1 MEKTFHIC
9 DAAQDDA
16 HVADLFYN
24 TETERFRII
33 IDPSVNVSKLP
44 LSLKMHAERG
54 RYELN
59 ESFAMDWIRQ
69 RICPPSRHNISAI
82 LREAGLR
89 EYSEFGILSWTQG
102 YSDMD
107 DLYLSKEIGNNAGTI

>member
-16 HVADLFYN
+16 RVADLFYN
-24 TETERFRII
+24 TETERFRIK
-33 IDPSVNVSKLP
+33 IDPFANVIKLP
-44 LSLKMHAERG
+44 LSLKMHAERS

-59 ESFAMDWIRQ
+59 ESFTMDWIRQ

-82 LREAGLR
+82 LREAGLS
-89 EYSEFGILSWTQG
+89 EYSEFGILLWTQG
-102 YSDMD
+102 HSDMD
-107 DLYLSKEIGNNAGTI
+107 DLYIIKGD